1 MSTGAG
7 MKRVLAGL
15 LLGSSLVFLVGCGV
29 VDDTLEGLG
38 ASGPS
43 SAPPEPS
50 ATAEGSIVVTV
61 QIDSD
66 AATATD
72 LAVDID
78 SPSTPQ
84 SLYEDEVQVPFRHDF
99 TVSTDAFFPL
109 RGTTVEVHAAPDATF
124 VSCSI
129 TVDGEVVGAHVA
141 TSVML
146 RGNALDDGE
155 PQAGSWTSVG
165 LPSAVSAVER
175 LDELVDGG
183 LVHDCA
189 CVGNHQDGFAE
200 YPDLEQSS
208 GQHPD
213 RPAQGGRPALE
224 QHGGVVRAA
233 RSGGIGTLQE

>member
-7 MKRVLAGL
+7 MKRVLAGV
-15 LLGSSLVFLVGCGV
+15 LLGSSLAFLVGCGV

-38 ASGPS
+38 ASGPAPSSSPPS

-61 QIDSD
+61 EIDSD

-78 SPSTPQ
+78 SPSTSQ

-129 TVDGEVVGAHVA
+129 TVDGEVVATHRSEGSGATA
-141 TSVML
+141 TCERRL
-146 RGNALDDGE
+146 QLG
-155 PQAGSWTSVG
+155 
-165 LPSAVSAVER
+165 PS
-175 LDELVDGG
+175 
-183 LVHDCA
+183 
-189 CVGNHQDGFAE
+189 
-200 YPDLEQSS
+200 
-208 GQHPD
+208 
-213 RPAQGGRPALE
+213 
-224 QHGGVVRAA
+224 
-233 RSGGIGTLQE
+233 